1 MWKCS
6 GYFRNSEGY
15 KLLETQ
21 KFKNKESVT
30 RLLTDENAVQILK
43 NDFTDEQDILD
54 RYFND
59 VVEPEIGNLSSLTL
73 KQLQTMRE

>member
-1 MWKCS
+1 
-6 GYFRNSEGY
+6 
-15 KLLETQ
+15 
-21 KFKNKESVT
+21 
-30 RLLTDENAVQILK
+30 LK
-43 NDFTDEQDILD
+43 NDFTDEQDIVD